1 MVDLQIWD
9 TSGQDMYKNLTS
21 IYYRDA
27 HTAVMVFDY
36 TNPTS
41 LDNLKFWLAELDD
54 RVNTNDIIIKIVG
67 NKHDL
72 IDECEKKL
80 NLDDVKEA
88 LSDFDTSRFEFFKTS
103 AVTGENIAALFS
115 SIAEDCYKRYE
126 NR

>member
-27 HTAVMVFDY
+27 HAAVMVFDF
-36 TNPTS
+36 TNPAT

-72 IDECEKKL
+72 IDQCERKL
-80 NLDDVKEA
+80 DIEDVKIA
-88 LSDFDTSRFEFFKTS
+88 LSDFDTNLFEFFKTS
-103 AVTGENIAALFS
+103 AMTGENIANLF
-115 SIAEDCYKRYE
+115 
-126 NR
+126 N